1 LWKQVQWESLFS
13 HYYFILRKVIKDP
26 LRLQYSDLA
35 ITPVIDD
42 EVETHEMFQSAEAQS
57 YLVKIQHVEKP
68 RQTTAA

>member
-1 LWKQVQWESLFS
+1 MN
-13 HYYFILRKVIKDP
+13 DP

-35 ITPVIDD
+35 ITPVMDD

-57 YLVKIQHVEKP
+57 YLVKIQHVEKL